1 MDRSELA
8 ERGLRLRQEMFGEK
22 FVKERLDAFGE
33 FGSPLQEFINAY
45 AYGDLW
51 QRPGLSNATKSL
63 VIVAMMAATSRAGEL
78 AVHLRGALKNGVSP
92 EEIREALLL
101 LAVYCGV
108 PAANEAFRVATEVLE
123 KESRL
128 K

>member
-1 MDRSELA
+1 MDSSELA
-8 ERGLRLRQEMFGEK
+8 ERGLKLRQELFGKE
-22 FVKERLDAFGE
+22 FVKERLNAFGE

-51 QRPGLSNATKSL
+51 QRRVLPNATKSL
-63 VIVAMMAATSRAGEL
+63 AIVAMMAATSRAGEL

-92 EEIREALLL
+92 EEIREVLLL
-101 LAVYCGV
+101 LAIYCGV
-108 PAANEAFRVATEVLE
+108 PAANEAFKVATEVLK

-128 K
+128 